1 MFKHFLILFLLIFS
15 PFATSIIQDN
25 PYKLMQEASY
35 KTLNRLKNDQYI
47 IRKNPDFLRNIVR
60 EELMP
65 YIQIKYIGALILGS
79 YYNNVTSL
87 KRDAYFQAIQSYIE
101 KIYGQILAMYHG
113 QRYEISPEQS
123 LEDKKNVVIRLTIID
138 PKRQLPIRLDFQWRK
153 NSKTGYWQ
161 SYDIITEGISLI
173 TTKQNEW
180 INILRL
186 KGIDGLT
193 KELINNAK
201 IPIILYDKKS

>member
-15 PFATSIIQDN
+15 PFATSIIKDN

-35 KTLNRLKNDQYI
+35 KTFNRLKNDQYI

-79 YYNNVTSL
+79 YYNDVTSL
-87 KRDAYFQAIQSYIE
+87 KRDAYFQAIQSYLE
-101 KIYGQILAMYHG
+101 KIYGQILAMYNG